1 MKYRT
6 LLDQTDAEVAVEDK
20 DFATEKAE
28 HELNGAIIIAKARV
42 TETKQALAKAK
53 RSVPLSITS
62 IRNTQK
68 MVVIAEDELKQ
79 LKALKLEL
87 F

>member
-1 MKYRT
+1 MKYRA

-28 HELNGAIIIAKARV
+28 HELNGAIIIAKAKV
-42 TETKQALAKAK
+42 TDCKVALAKAK
-53 RSVPLSITS
+53 RSVPLNVLN
-62 IRNTQK
+62 IRSAQK
-68 MVVIAEDELKQ
+68 QLVVADDELKQ
-79 LKALKLEL
+79 LKALKIEL